1 MKLVPTTKKRPIQ
14 SDTFHLK
21 DHFNYQQTFL
31 DTFTRIRGIELT
43 EEPDS
48 QSSARAYEEI
58 KQRLPFTIASINTD
72 SGGENGKNFARQ
84 LTRDEII
91 HFYSRTGTPTDNPR
105 VERSHLTDERE
116 YSRIGL
122 RFKTFT
128 EQKQAVKKWEHTYN
142 WLKPNQAL
150 GYLTPMEFFKLWQQ
164 NPEKAYAI
172 KEEYQRYLNKQRRR
186 LSSAR
191 RLKSKEQIEQLMNFI
206 EAKISQNQ
214 GQKVELLPYKLDL
227 IKCELCSW
235 T

>member
-1 MKLVPTTKKRPIQ
+1 
-14 SDTFHLK
+14 
-21 DHFNYQQTFL
+21 
-31 DTFTRIRGIELT
+31 
-43 EEPDS
+43 
-48 QSSARAYEEI
+48 
-58 KQRLPFTIASINTD
+58 
-72 SGGENGKNFARQ
+72 
-84 LTRDEII
+84 
-91 HFYSRTGTPTDNPR
+91 
-105 VERSHLTDERE
+105 
-116 YSRIGL
+116 
-122 RFKTFT
+122 
-128 EQKQAVKKWEHTYN
+128 
-142 WLKPNQAL
+142 
-150 GYLTPMEFFKLWQQ
+150 MEFFKLWQQ